1 MSLEIPGGPAR
12 ELARVLA
19 RRLRDRD
26 GSADGPMTVAELRRE
41 LLPYP
46 RCREPAGLASKAEYD
61 LAVLDLLA
69 APAILRV
76 EDPELADAVEEERGA
91 AEPGLG
97 FLEDFAASTLRPGPA
112 LTGAASREAAP
123 PGEAAAAGEAA
134 PAGDEASPPDRGSA
148 PDPGD
153 ASPAADAGPSHGPG
167 RPPEPGQGPDAV
179 DRDACRACGGE
190 VPGRDGL
197 RFCPWCGEDL
207 TASRC
212 GDCGEEM
219 EPDWSF
225 CPTCGTPAPARG
237 D

>member
-76 EDPELADAVEEERGA
+76 EDPELAEAVEEERGA

-97 FLEDFAASTLRPGPA
+97 FLEGFAASTLRPGPA
-112 LTGAASREAAP
+112 LTGAASGEAAP
-123 PGEAAAAGEAA
+123 PA
-134 PAGDEASPPDRGSA
+134 DEASPPDRGSA

-167 RPPEPGQGPDAV
+167 RPPEPGQAPDAAA
-179 DRDACRACGGE
+179 RGACRACGGE
-190 VPGRDGL
+190 VPDRDGL

-212 GDCGEEM
+212 GDCGEEL
-219 EPDWSF
+219 EPDWSY
-225 CPTCGTPAPARG
+225 CPACGTPATARG